1 MDNQQYGGLDWGR
14 MIAALLVVAIHTSP
28 LTTYS
33 AEADWFFTRVLAR
46 TAVPLFLLISGFFLL
61 PDYLF
66 ADKPKKQAQKRMQ
79 KFFLKNSKFYLAAVL
94 LYLPLGFYAGL
105 YQHGSLTDWLRLLLV
120 DGSFYHL
127 WYFPAV
133 LTAVA
138 LLCFLRRW
146 LSPKQLTGLVLLL
159 YGVGLLGDSYYG
171 LAQQFGPLA
180 VFYEKLFQVCS
191 YTRNGFFLT
200 PVFLLMGAWIG
211 RKMGQKHW
219 QGERL
224 HLIDLLPALLL
235 LTADACLLRG
245 LDWPRHDSMYLCL
258 LPVLYG
264 VFQLFLQWN
273 VSAPVLLRPLS
284 ACVYVLHPLVI
295 ILVRGAAKLLGLTAF
310 LIENSLLHYLAV
322 CLLSVLLSLLWLKL
336 QTIWKRRK

>member
-1 MDNQQYGGLDWGR
+1 
-14 MIAALLVVAIHTSP
+14 
-28 LTTYS
+28 
-33 AEADWFFTRVLAR
+33 
-46 TAVPLFLLISGFFLL
+46 
-61 PDYLF
+61 
-66 ADKPKKQAQKRMQ
+66 
-79 KFFLKNSKFYLAAVL
+79 
-94 LYLPLGFYAGL
+94 
-105 YQHGSLTDWLRLLLV
+105 
-120 DGSFYHL
+120 
-127 WYFPAV
+127 
-133 LTAVA
+133 
-138 LLCFLRRW
+138 
-146 LSPKQLTGLVLLL
+146 
-159 YGVGLLGDSYYG
+159 
-171 LAQQFGPLA
+171 
-180 VFYEKLFQVCS
+180 
-191 YTRNGFFLT
+191 
-200 PVFLLMGAWIG
+200 
-211 RKMGQKHW
+211 MGQKHW

-235 LTADACLLRG
+235 LTAEACLLRG